1 MTCAQVVETTVTVNS
16 AFEDS
21 SRETMIFNLH
31 VIYINFIKWTALL
44 RHAQFIKRV
53 DSPSKN

>member
-1 MTCAQVVETTVTVNS
+1 MTCAQAVETTVTVNS

-21 SRETMIFNLH
+21 PQGTVIFDLH
-31 VIYINFIKWTALL
+31 VVYIYNWTALW